1 MTSTKKTW
9 TEIYPILWVVFHPIL
24 LWTVFKN
31 IKYTSI
37 TKIKQEKV
45 SMLKKPEWKDIRNVV
60 FHSLKNLHI
69 VYAKY
74 FVQLESAVFIIADI
88 VDVNEMI
95 SFSATETPHWRES
108 KVWTEEIC
116 LPRSYRIMN
125 KLKHFITKGDNCTHT
140 NTHTQTLKKNPRILH
155 KHPNFFLWKKRSLF

>member
-1 MTSTKKTW
+1 MKRHKKCS
-9 TEIYPILWVVFHPIL
+9 ISF
-24 LWTVFKN
+24 FKKFAHC
-31 IKYTSI
+31 IC
-37 TKIKQEKV
+37 KIFCPVRKCC
-45 SMLKKPEWKDIRNVV
+45 
-60 FHSLKNLHI
+60 
-69 VYAKY
+69 
-74 FVQLESAVFIIADI
+74 FIIADI

-155 KHPNFFLWKKRSLF
+155 KHPNFFLWKKEVFFNKLKCNLQYICVRINVESGALLFLCFIEILTGKKNEKYTLST

>member
-1 MTSTKKTW
+1 
-9 TEIYPILWVVFHPIL
+9 
-24 LWTVFKN
+24 
-31 IKYTSI
+31 
-37 TKIKQEKV
+37 
-45 SMLKKPEWKDIRNVV
+45 
-60 FHSLKNLHI
+60 
-69 VYAKY
+69 
-74 FVQLESAVFIIADI
+74 
-88 VDVNEMI
+88 MI

-155 KHPNFFLWKKRSLF
+155 KHPNFFYEKKEVFFNKLKCNLQYICVRINVESGALLFLCFIEILTGKKKWKIHPKYLGNTRGHIRKLWKFLNGCYGIVNEAGCISIKLAFHKA